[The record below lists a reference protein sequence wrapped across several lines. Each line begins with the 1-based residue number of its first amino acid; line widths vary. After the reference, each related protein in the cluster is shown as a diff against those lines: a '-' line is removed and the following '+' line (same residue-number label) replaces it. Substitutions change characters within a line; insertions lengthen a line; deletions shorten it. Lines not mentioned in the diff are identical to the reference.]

1 MFCGRRASMYTV
13 ASTLKR
19 VRMAKKYVCAITAME
34 ECRGATRH
42 SLQSSSD
49 QNASIEQLR

>member
-1 MFCGRRASMYTV
+1 MYTV